1 MFDTLEQE
9 VITSKEDQIMIS
21 TASRLFNEGREEGRE
36 EGIEKGME
44 KGIGKCKEEVALRM
58 LQQNMELQLIS
69 QLTGLSIEQL
79 QKLKK

>member
-1 MFDTLEQE
+1 MKVEKKVE
-9 VITSKEDQIMIS
+9 KKVK
-21 TASRLFNEGREEGRE
+21 RKVRE
-36 EGIEKGME
+36 EGIEKGRE
-44 KGIGKCKEEVALRM
+44 EGIGKCREEVALRM

>member
-44 KGIGKCKEEVALRM
+44 KGIGKCKEGSRITYVTTKYG
-58 LQQNMELQLIS
+58 I
-69 QLTGLSIEQL
+69 TTHFSIDRSFH
-79 QKLKK
+79 